1 MYHPRVM
8 TGPASAQAPRRHWA
22 WLAFAAVVVPLT
34 VLLVLQFRTLM
45 RLQDTAAAAHFL
57 ALKGYARTVLRT
69 AEAHYRRLAEAALT
83 VPVAWLAADQGDAL
97 RAHFAGRDPAGVD
110 RYFVVSFDRPDPAVR
125 FFATDGAP
133 LAAGDADA
141 ARAAR
146 IAAAPWRELAAENA
160 RPESVAAVV
169 DERDPAHRVVLRPIV
184 DDQGV
189 VRGAA
194 GLLLDEAHFRDQYL
208 PALLDAERGLIP
220 EPLREHVAAGVGR
233 RVPGMPM
240 PLGNDIE
247 SPFRFAFTDVTLQVR
262 SPSLTAEESERWSFL
277 VNLSLSLL
285 LGAAVLGA
293 VWLALRSAAR
303 ATRLSQMKTEFVS
316 AVSHELRTPLASI
329 RVFGELL
336 SRGRVN
342 EPEKVREYGRHI
354 DAESRRLTHLVDNI
368 LDFSKIESGQKRY
381 RFERADLAAIVRE
394 TVQSFDVRLKQD
406 GFDVAVHTPPTPL
419 PPAWVDPGAVGQ
431 VLTNL
436 LDNAI
441 KYSGDGRHI
450 DVDLGQ
456 QDGFVTVAVR
466 DRGTGIAAAE
476 HSRIFEKFYRVG
488 NDLVH
493 DIKGSGLGLAIVK
506 HIVEAHR
513 GRVVVASHP
522 GAGST
527 FTVELPTHAA

>member
-1 MYHPRVM
+1 MP
-8 TGPASAQAPRRHWA
+8 GSASAQAPRRHWA
-22 WLAFAAVVVPLT
+22 WVAFAAVVVPLAI
-34 VLLVLQFRTLM
+34 LLMLQFRTLV
-45 RLQDTAAAAHFL
+45 RLQETAAAAHFL

-83 VPVAWLAADQGDAL
+83 VPAAWLAPEQSEAL

-110 RYFVVSFDRPDPAVR
+110 RYFILAFDRPKPRVR
-125 FFATDGAP
+125 FFATDGTP
-133 LAAGDADA
+133 LEVRDVEAS
-141 ARAAR
+141 RAAR

-169 DERDPAHRVVLRPIV
+169 DERDPAHRVVLRPVV
-184 DDQGV
+184 DADGV

-194 GLLLDEAHFRDQYL
+194 GLLLDERYFRDEYL
-208 PALLDAERGLIP
+208 PGLLEAERGLIP
-220 EPLREHVAAGVGR
+220 EPLRAHVTIGVGR
-233 RVPGMPM
+233 RLPGAPM

-247 SPFRFAFTDVTLQVR
+247 SPFRFAFTDATLQVS
-262 SPSLTAEESERWSFL
+262 SPSLSPEESERWSFL

-293 VWLALRSAAR
+293 VWMALRSAAR

-342 EPEKVREYGRHI
+342 EPDKVQEYGRHI

-381 RFERADLAAIVRE
+381 RFERADLAAIVRD
-394 TVQSFDVRLKQD
+394 TLQSFDVRLKQD

-441 KYSGDGRHI
+441 KYSGAGRHI

-456 QDGFVTVAVR
+456 QDGFITVAVR
-466 DRGTGIAAAE
+466 DQGPGIEAAE
-476 HSRIFEKFYRVG
+476 QSRIFDKFYRVG

-493 DIKGSGLGLAIVK
+493 EIKGSGLGLAIVK

-513 GRVVVASHP
+513 GRVVVASRP
-522 GAGST
+522 GAGTT